1 MRRATAAVLGT
12 IFGTALL
19 VGAKVGTRPPD
30 DPDQVVAAPP
40 GDSTPDTPA
49 VSDSPAVSGSPNP
62 TPSRS
67 SGPSPAPT
75 AVKTTSAPALTRPA
89 APRSSAPAKTGGL
102 GLRTGTFAG
111 TAVSHKYGTVR
122 VTITVS
128 SGRMTNAAAT
138 YTASSQLSE
147 RINAD
152 AIPKLRSEALV
163 AQSANIATVSGA
175 TYTSGAYRS
184 SLQAALD
191 RARG

>member
-1 MRRATAAVLGT
+1 MRRAAAAVLGT
-12 IFGTALL
+12 IFGTTLL
-19 VGAKVGTRPPD
+19 VGAKIGTRPPGD
-30 DPDQVVAAPP
+30 LDQVVAAPP
-40 GDSTPDTPA
+40 ADSTPGTPA
-49 VSDSPAVSGSPNP
+49 PSGAPAASGSPTT

-75 AVKTTSAPALTRPA
+75 AVKTTTAPAPTRPA
-89 APRSSAPAKTGGL
+89 ASRSAAPPKTGGS

-111 TAVSHKYGTVR
+111 TAVTHKYGTVK

-128 SGRMTNAAAT
+128 GGRMTNATAT
-138 YTASSQLSE
+138 YTASTQVSE
-147 RINAD
+147 KINAD
-152 AIPKLRSEALV
+152 AMPKLRSEALV

-191 RARG
+191 RAGG